1 MREASLQ
8 TVQHLIDR
16 LDASVKLGEV
26 HAITSHVKTALCD
39 LIRAHDLEIPD
50 QFVRP
55 KQDHYARRLLY
66 RNAEL
71 GYTAVV
77 MTWGPG
83 QTTSLHDHSGVW
95 CVEGVVAGRMNV
107 TRFDL
112 VETIGDRFRFTE
124 VEQVKAGVGSSGALI
139 PPYEYHILAN
149 ALPDQDSVT
158 LHIYGGEMDHC
169 SIFEPLPDGWHT
181 KRVNVLR
188 YDD

>member
-1 MREASLQ
+1 
-8 TVQHLIDR
+8 
-16 LDASVKLGEV
+16 
-26 HAITSHVKTALCD
+26 
-39 LIRAHDLEIPD
+39 
-50 QFVRP
+50 
-55 KQDHYARRLLY
+55 
-66 RNAEL
+66 
-71 GYTAVV
+71 
-77 MTWGPG
+77 
-83 QTTSLHDHSGVW
+83 
-95 CVEGVVAGRMNV
+95 MNV

-124 VEQVKAGVGSSGALI
+124 VEQVNAGVGSSGALI